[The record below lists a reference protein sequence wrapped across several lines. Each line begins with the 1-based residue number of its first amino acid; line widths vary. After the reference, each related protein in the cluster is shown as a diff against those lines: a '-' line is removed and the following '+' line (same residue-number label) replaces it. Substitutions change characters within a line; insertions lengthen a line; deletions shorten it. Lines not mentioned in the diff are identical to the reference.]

1 VTVTAEAPSRRRFF
15 RLLLSS
21 ANDPRVLVIAWLNLI
36 ANVVIIATGGTVRL
50 TGSGLG
56 CDQWPG
62 CTTTSFLP
70 GIDDGIHG
78 FIEFGNRTLSGLLA
92 ILAILAVLSVWR
104 LRRERRD
111 LWVHAWII
119 LGGVLVQALIGM
131 IVVFSGLAMSTVGI
145 HYFLSAALVGVATSF
160 VIRVRR
166 SPGLRGRAVPLW
178 MFVVTHVTTLLMAGV
193 VILGIFTTGS
203 GPHSGDED
211 VIRDSSDWEQL
222 AHTHAWLGYML
233 AAALVVLLI
242 GAMTMRQTRYLGAVI
257 AVVIVVAVQITVG
270 IVQARLGLPPLLVGV
285 HMVLAAVSVAVTVV
299 LLDSLKT
306 MVPAA
311 GTENPANA

>member
-36 ANVVIIATGGTVRL
+36 ANVVIIATGGAVRL
-50 TGSGLG
+50 TSSGLG

-78 FIEFGNRTLSGLLA
+78 LIEFGNRTLSGVLA

-104 LRRERRD
+104 LRKHRRD
-111 LWVHAWII
+111 LWAHAWVI
-119 LGGVLVQALIGM
+119 LGGVLVQAVLGM
-131 IVVFSGLAMSTVGI
+131 VVVYTNLSMSMVGV
-145 HYFLSAALVGVATSF
+145 HYFLSAVLVGVATSF
-160 VIRVRR
+160 VLRVRR
-166 SPGLRGRAVPLW
+166 TPGPRTRVVPAW
-178 MFVVTHVTTLLMAGV
+178 MFGLTHLTTLLMAGV

-203 GPHSGDED
+203 GPHSGDDD
-211 VIRDSSDWEQL
+211 VIRDSSAWEQL
-222 AHTHAWLGYML
+222 VHTHAWLAYAL
-233 AAALVVLLI
+233 SAALVVLLI
-242 GAMTMRQTRYLGAVI
+242 GSIVTRQRRYLAAVI
-257 AVVIVVAVQITVG
+257 AVIGVVIVQIVVG
-270 IVQARLGLPPLLVGV
+270 LIQSRMGIPPLLVGI

-299 LLDSLKT
+299 LIDATKT
-306 MVPAA
+306 LVLEAEPQYAPEA
-311 GTENPANA
+311 

>member
-1 VTVTAEAPSRRRFF
+1 MTVTAEARSRRRSSN
-15 RLLLSS
+15 LLPTSTR
-21 ANDPRVLVIAWLNLI
+21 DTRVLVVAWLNLL
-36 ANVVIIATGGTVRL
+36 ANVVIIATGGIVRL

-119 LGGVLVQALIGM
+119 LGGVLVQALMGM
-131 IVVFSGLAMSTVGI
+131 VVVYSGLAMSTVGI
-145 HYFLSAALVGVATSF
+145 HYFLSAVLVGVATSL
-160 VIRVRR
+160 VLRVRR
-166 SPGLRGRAVPLW
+166 IPGPRQRVVPSW
-178 MFVVTHVTTLLMAGV
+178 MVALTHVAMLLMAAV
-193 VILGIFTTGS
+193 VVLGIFTTGS

-211 VIRDSSDWEQL
+211 VIRDSSAWEQL
-222 AHTHAWLGYML
+222 AHTHAWFGYAL
-233 AAALVVLLI
+233 AAALVVLLG
-242 GAMTMRQTRYLGAVI
+242 GAVATRQTRYLGAVI
-257 AVVIVVAVQITVG
+257 AAVIIVAVQIAVG
-270 IVQARLGLPPLLVGV
+270 IAQARLGIPALLVGV
-285 HMVLAAVSVAVTVV
+285 HMVLAAGSVAVAVV
-299 LLDSLKT
+299 LVDSMKNLSLT
-306 MVPAA
+306 SAA
-311 GTENPANA
+311 RPSPED